1 MDFLVGIL
9 LIIIIIL
16 ILYNFS
22 SVSVSDNQ
30 PNNSSNTFTTKYI
43 LNMQNNNTPLPS
55 QSQLPSPMLS
65 KEPSALNNKVNLNA
79 QTYDYNKYFY
89 I

>member
-1 MDFLVGIL
+1 MDFIVGIL

-30 PNNSSNTFTTKYI
+30 PYNSSNTFTTKYI
-43 LNMQNNNTPLPS
+43 LNMQNNNTPSP
-55 QSQLPSPMLS
+55 SQLPSPMLS
-65 KEPSALNNKVNLNA
+65 KEPSALNNKINLNA

>member
-1 MDFLVGIL
+1 M
-9 LIIIIIL
+9 L

-22 SVSVSDNQ
+22 SVSLSDNQ
-30 PNNSSNTFTTKYI
+30 PNTSVNTLTTKYI
-43 LNMQNNNTPLPS
+43 LNMQNNNTSP
-55 QSQLPSPMLS
+55 QLPSPMLS

-89 I
+89 V